1 MENVKENK
9 MGTAPMLP
17 LIISMSVPA
26 MISMLVQALYNI
38 VDSVFVSRVSESAL
52 TAVSLAFPV
61 QTLLIAFSVGSA
73 VGVNSL
79 VARKLGEHDR
89 EAANSAATHGMVMSV
104 ILSVPFM
111 LFALFG
117 ADSFAR
123 AFATTDST
131 AVMCADY
138 LRVVCICAAFVFVEI
153 AAEKIL
159 QATGNMVW
167 PMIMQLTGAITNI
180 ILDPIF
186 IFGYFGV
193 PAMGVT
199 GAAIATV
206 IGQAV
211 ACAVALVVLFV
222 KDHEVTITL
231 RGFRFR
237 WMVIRNIYSVG
248 IPSMVMQ
255 AISAVMTMCMNAVL
269 GGFNETAVAVF
280 GVYFK
285 VQSFV
290 FMPVF
295 GLTAGIM
302 PIMGYNFGARNK
314 KRMTS
319 ALKYCLLISVLIMLL
334 GTLIFQLIPDKL
346 LMIFGASETML
357 SIGVVAFRIISICF
371 IPAALGITFSTLYQA
386 VGSGIYSMILSLA
399 RQLCVLVPCAF
410 VLAELGGLN
419 ATWFAFP
426 IAEIVS
432 FLLALVFFA
441 RLNHTTLGK
450 MDTQR

>member
-1 MENVKENK
+1 
-9 MGTAPMLP
+9 
-17 LIISMSVPA
+17 MSV
-26 MISMLVQALYNI
+26 L
-38 VDSVFVSRVSESAL
+38 
-52 TAVSLAFPV
+52 
-61 QTLLIAFSVGSA
+61 
-73 VGVNSL
+73 
-79 VARKLGEHDR
+79 
-89 EAANSAATHGMVMSV
+89 
-104 ILSVPFM
+104 
-111 LFALFG
+111 
-117 ADSFAR
+117 
-123 AFATTDST
+123 
-131 AVMCADY
+131 
-138 LRVVCICAAFVFVEI
+138 
-153 AAEKIL
+153 
-159 QATGNMVW
+159 
-167 PMIMQLTGAITNI
+167 
-180 ILDPIF
+180 
-186 IFGYFGV
+186 
-193 PAMGVT
+193 
-199 GAAIATV
+199 
-206 IGQAV
+206 
-211 ACAVALVVLFV
+211 
-222 KDHEVTITL
+222 
-231 RGFRFR
+231 
-237 WMVIRNIYSVG
+237 
-248 IPSMVMQ
+248 
-255 AISAVMTMCMNAVL
+255 
-269 GGFNETAVAVF
+269 
-280 GVYFK
+280 GVYYK
-285 VQSFV
+285 LQSFV

-295 GLTAGIM
+295 GLTHGVM

>member
-89 EAANSAATHGMVMSV
+89 AAASSAATHGMVMSV
-104 ILSVPFM
+104 ILSIPFM
-111 LFALFG
+111 IFALFG
-117 ADSFAR
+117 VEGFAR
-123 AFATTDST
+123 AFAQTEGT

-138 LRVVCICAAFVFVEI
+138 LRIVSICAAFVFVEI

-199 GAAIATV
+199 GAAVATV

-211 ACAVALVVLFV
+211 ACLVALIVLFV
-222 KDHEVTITL
+222 KDHEVDITL

-237 WMVIRNIYSVG
+237 WSVIRNIYAVG
-248 IPSMVMQ
+248 IPSVVMQ
-255 AISAVMTMCMNAVL
+255 AIGAVMTMCMNAVL
-269 GGFNETAVAVF
+269 GGFSETAVAVF

-285 VQSFV
+285 VQSFI

-314 KRMTS
+314 KRMMD
-319 ALKYCLLISVLIMLL
+319 ALKYCLLISVIIMFL
-334 GTLIFQLIPDKL
+334 GTLIFQFMPDKL
-346 LMIFGASETML
+346 LMIFGASETMM
-357 SIGVVAFRIISICF
+357 SIGVIAFRIISICF
-371 IPAALGITFSTLYQA
+371 VPAALGISFSTLYQA
-386 VGSGIYSMILSLA
+386 VGSGVYSMVLSLA

-410 VLAELGGLN
+410 VLAQLGGLN

-426 IAEIVS
+426 IAEVAS

-441 RLNHTTLGK
+441 RLNHTTLSK
-450 MDTQR
+450 MEVHH